1 MMTLKEF
8 KRIKKVAGLSFCLQ
22 AHCSFRAKSDLCMNA
37 RRTQSM
43 KLSIDQN
50 RYQSISIDNS

>member
-22 AHCSFRAKSDLCMNA
+22 AHCSFRAKSDLCMND
-37 RRTQSM
+37 TVL
-43 KLSIDQN
+43 LSRHYVLELQRIHLHTINQ
-50 RYQSISIDNS
+50 